1 VFHPTPILFKGS
13 GFYITDNRKAS
24 PEAESEPKAEPAK
37 SDGDSGAKDVEPAAA
52 G

>member
-1 VFHPTPILFKGS
+1 VFHAAPIVFKGS
-13 GFYITDNRKAS
+13 GFYITDSRKA
-24 PEAESEPKAEPAK
+24 PAEIESEPKGEPAK